1 MTIRIIKLIK
11 HYVLV
16 ALIAAVFSFTAYNT
30 VCYAAFKP
38 TTASCKALTKQF
50 TDVSNFEQACIDKD
64 SDGQCHKNNYTTD
77 KDGNVYAYGIVR
89 YGDIN
94 VVLSAEEEACVKTG
108 WINITERNIPDKDRK
123 LYSILLYNDANAEQ
137 HNTNVTYVTCAR
149 MNDSN
154 DRLAYINYQTKDR
167 RIQSPAAQACIA
179 KGFCD
184 KTEKHTEWGKPY
196 LDCSVAHWLMNCKS
210 HHGQKIDYSKGMS
223 EELKTCLKY
232 KLCKPDKDYDKADCS
247 DAKKDL
253 DKAAKDDKNRGKAT
267 KQAKL
272 GNVSVK
278 SLTGIIPLTKKQGAD
293 KCENSSLDFGWIICP
308 GINVLTKAVDGI
320 SSIIANSLKWTIIAD
335 DASNGNHLLNIW
347 KNIRNIANILLI
359 VAFLI
364 ALYSYATSV
373 GNAFRAY
380 TLKNLLS
387 RLVLVAIAINISFY
401 ICAAAA
407 DVSNIIGNSI
417 YELITSNMASASG
430 DFATSLI
437 NTMQVLAGL
446 ITVIVLV
453 VLNFSTIVATVVLI
467 LAIIMLRQVA
477 LVTLLLFSPIAFAC
491 YLLPN
496 TEKWFKKWWDAYFKL
511 LIVFPFF
518 TTAWGASR
526 LISNVMTLSGNSNV
540 VIITVAAIAPLLV
553 IKPIFQM
560 TGAMMGKLTTMAQG
574 AANKSGMNKLAQTAD
589 TNRKKRIGN
598 NIKSGSIKLQNRLN
612 KGGKVS
618 RFAGNTIGRLNGTNN
633 EALQKRR
640 DNMFNDTVDQVSS
653 KYTDKMNAAADEK
666 VNGVNGKGAMSDE
679 DVMSVISTG
688 KTAGGEQLNQYEQAA
703 AIKRADRLGMITED
717 NFTDV
722 IKNAQNGDSK
732 LVRQTVANSKYG
744 RYTLGNGSERNDFI
758 GQKGTWKHNESSS
771 SDKSADNKDSGP
783 SKMSD
788 SDINDAIDKSIQV
801 QSSSLTAA
809 DRANMSQEQAEF
821 ISRHGG

>member
-16 ALIAAVFSFTAYNT
+16 ALIAAVFSFTAYNA

-38 TTASCKALTKQF
+38 TAESCKGLTKQF
-50 TDVSNFEQACIDKD
+50 TDEDANKFKKVYRGDTLTKY
-64 SDGQCHKNNYTTD
+64 NYTTN
-77 KDGNVYAYGIVR
+77 KDGTVFAYGIIR

-94 VVLSAEEEACVKTG
+94 VALSAEEEACVKTG

-154 DRLAYINYQTKDR
+154 DRLAYINYQTDDH

-179 KGFCD
+179 KGFCKAQELYD
-184 KTEKHTEWGKPY
+184 AKRPY
-196 LDCSVAHWLMNCKS
+196 LECSVAHWLMNCKS
-210 HHGQKIDYSKGMS
+210 HTGQEIDYSKGMS
-223 EELKTCLKY
+223 EEFKTCLKY

-253 DKAAKDDKNRGKAT
+253 DKAAKDDKNRNKAT
-267 KQAKL
+267 KQAES
-272 GNVSVK
+272 GDISVN
-278 SLTGIIPLTKKQGAD
+278 SLDHSVPTQNNAQDACKD
-293 KCENSSLDFGWIICP
+293 NSLDFGWIICP
-308 GINVLTKAVDGI
+308 GVNILTKAIDGVA
-320 SSIIANSLKWTIIAD
+320 SIVAGSLKWTIIAD
-335 DASNGNHLLNIW
+335 DAQNGNNLIAIW
-347 KNIRNIANILLI
+347 KKIRNIANIALVI
-359 VAFLI
+359 AFII
-364 ALYSYATSV
+364 ALYSYATSA

-387 RLVLVAIAINISFY
+387 RLILVAIAIHISFY

-417 YELITSNMASASG
+417 YELITSKMTSTGG

-437 NTMQVLAGL
+437 NTFQV
-446 ITVIVLV
+446 ITGVVAVVVLV
-453 VLNFSTIVATVVLI
+453 ALNFSTILTTVVLI

-477 LVTLLLFSPIAFAC
+477 LITLLLFSPIAFAC

-526 LISNVMTLSGNSNV
+526 LISNVMTLSGHSNV
-540 VIITVAAIAPLLV
+540 VVITVCSIAPLLA
-553 IKPIFQM
+553 IMPIFQM
-560 TGAMMGKLTTMAQG
+560 TGAMMGKLTAMAQG

-589 TNRKKRIGN
+589 ANRKKRIGN

-612 KGGKVS
+612 KGGAIS
-618 RFAGNTIGRLNGTNN
+618 RFTGNTIGRLNGTNN
-633 EALQKRR
+633 EAIQKRR
-640 DNMFNDTVDQVSS
+640 DDAFDSTVEQVSS
-653 KYTDKMNAAADEK
+653 RYTKKMTDAANERI
-666 VNGVNGKGAMSDE
+666 NGVNGEGAMSDE

-688 KTAGGEQLNQYEQAA
+688 KTKGGGQLNQYEQAA
-703 AIKRADRLGMITED
+703 AIRRANRNGMINES
-717 NFTDV
+717 NFQDV
-722 IKNAQNGDSK
+722 VKNAQNGDSK
-732 LVRQTVANSKYG
+732 TVRQAVAESNYG
-744 RYTLGNGSERNDFI
+744 RYMLGSGNEYNDFI
-758 GQKGTWKHNESSS
+758 KQKGNWKHDSKQDEAGES
-771 SDKSADNKDSGP
+771 KSVN
-783 SKMSD
+783 MSN
-788 SDINDAIDKSIQV
+788 SDINEAINKSI
-801 QSSSLTAA
+801 
-809 DRANMSQEQAEF
+809 RAQNISPDDMSNMSQEQRDF
-821 ISRHGG
+821 IKNHGG

>member
-1 MTIRIIKLIK
+1 MTTRIIKLIK
-11 HYVLV
+11 HYISV
-16 ALIAAVFSFTAYNT
+16 ALIATVFSFTT
-30 VCYAAFKP
+30 CSTICYAAFKP
-38 TTASCKALTKQF
+38 TAASCKALTEKVPSF
-50 TDVSNFEQACIDKD
+50 DIYV
-64 SDGQCHKNNYTTD
+64 
-77 KDGNVYAYGIVR
+77 IVR

-94 VVLSAEEEACVKTG
+94 VSLSDEEKACIKTG
-108 WINITERNIPDKDRK
+108 WLNIIEQNKPNGEHK
-123 LYSILLYNDANAEQ
+123 LYSALLYNDANAEQ

-149 MNDSN
+149 MNDDN
-154 DRLAYINYQTKDR
+154 DRLAYINYQTDNH
-167 RIQSPAAQACIA
+167 RIQSAAAQACIA

-184 KTEKHTEWGKPY
+184 SKESYAGSKPY
-196 LDCSVAHWLMNCKS
+196 LNCSVAHWLMNCKNL
-210 HHGQKIDYSKGMS
+210 HNRPYLYTNEKD
-223 EELKTCLKY
+223 EEVEACLKY
-232 KLCKPDKDYDKADCS
+232 KLCKLDEDYDKLDCS
-247 DAKKDL
+247 AAKKDL
-253 DKAAKDDKNRGKAT
+253 NKASKDDKNRDKAN
-267 KQAKL
+267 KQAKV
-272 GNVSVK
+272 GNISVK
-278 SLTGIIPLTKKQGAD
+278 SLTGVIPLTKKQGD
-293 KCENSSLDFGWIICP
+293 KRCESSSLDFGWIICP

-347 KNIRNIANILLI
+347 KNIRNIANILLL

-364 ALYSYATSV
+364 ALYSYATSA

-401 ICAAAA
+401 VCAAAA
-407 DVSNIIGNSI
+407 DASNIIGNSI

-560 TGAMMGKLTTMAQG
+560 TGAMMGKLTAMAQG

-589 TNRKKRIGN
+589 ANRKKRIGN
-598 NIKSGSIKLQNRLN
+598 NIKSSSIKLQNRLN

-618 RFAGNTIGRLNGTNN
+618 RFAGNTISRLNGTNN

-653 KYTDKMNAAADEK
+653 KYTDKMNAAADK
-666 VNGVNGKGAMSDE
+666 RVNGVNGKGAMSDE

-688 KTAGGEQLNQYEQAA
+688 KTTGGEQLNQYEQTA

-722 IKNAQNGDSK
+722 VKNAQNGDSK

-758 GQKGTWKHNESSS
+758 NQKGTWKHSESSS
-771 SDKSADNKDSGP
+771 SDKSTDSKDSGP

-821 ISRHGG
+821 VSRHGG

>member
-1 MTIRIIKLIK
+1 MTTRIIKLIK
-11 HYVLV
+11 HYISVT
-16 ALIAAVFSFTAYNT
+16 LIAAVFSFTACST
-30 VCYAAFKP
+30 ICHAAFKP
-38 TTASCKALTKQF
+38 TAASCKALTKQP
-50 TDVSNFEQACIDKD
+50 TVAELD
-64 SDGQCHKNNYTTD
+64 SKVDLSDFNYSDNNGESSY
-77 KDGNVYAYGIVR
+77 VIIR

-94 VVLSAEEEACVKTG
+94 VALSDEEKACVKTG
-108 WINITERNIPDKDRK
+108 WLNITEQNIPDKDRK

-149 MNDSN
+149 MNDNN

-184 KTEKHTEWGKPY
+184 KTEKHTDYGKPY
-196 LDCSVAHWLMNCKS
+196 LECSVAHWLMNCKS
-210 HHGQKIDYSKGMS
+210 FHNKPYLYTHEKDQ
-223 EELKTCLKY
+223 EVEVCLKY
-232 KLCKPDKDYDKADCS
+232 KLCKLDENYDKLDCS
-247 DAKKDL
+247 AAKKDL
-253 DKAAKDDKNRGKAT
+253 NKASKDDKNRDKAN
-267 KQAKL
+267 KQAKV
-272 GNVSVK
+272 GNISVK
-278 SLTGIIPLTKKQGAD
+278 SLTGVIPLTKKQGD
-293 KCENSSLDFGWIICP
+293 KRCESSSLDFGWIICP

-347 KNIRNIANILLI
+347 KNIRNIANILLL

-364 ALYSYATSV
+364 ALYSYATSA
-373 GNAFRAY
+373 GNTFRAY

-401 ICAAAA
+401 VCAAAA

-560 TGAMMGKLTTMAQG
+560 TGAMMGKLTAMAQG

-589 TNRKKRIGN
+589 ANRKKRIGN

-618 RFAGNTIGRLNGTNN
+618 RFAGNTISRLNGTNN

-653 KYTDKMNAAADEK
+653 KYTDKMNAAADER

-688 KTAGGEQLNQYEQAA
+688 KTTGGEQLNQYEQTA

-722 IKNAQNGDSK
+722 VKNAQNGDSK

-758 GQKGTWKHNESSS
+758 NQKGTWKHSESSS
-771 SDKSADNKDSGP
+771 SDKSTDSKDSGP

-788 SDINDAIDKSIQV
+788 SDINNAIDKSIQV

>member
-16 ALIAAVFSFTAYNT
+16 ALTAAVFSFTAYNA

-38 TTASCKALTKQF
+38 TAASCKALTKQF

-154 DRLAYINYQTKDR
+154 DSLAYINYQTINH

-196 LDCSVAHWLMNCKS
+196 LNCSAAHWLMNCKS
-210 HHGQKIDYSKGMS
+210 HDGEKLDLSKKMG
-223 EELKTCLKY
+223 EELKTCLEH

-253 DKAAKDDKNRGKAT
+253 DKAAKDDKNRDKAT
-267 KQAKL
+267 KQAES
-272 GNVSVK
+272 GDISVN
-278 SLTGIIPLTKKQGAD
+278 SLDHSVPTQNNAQDACKD
-293 KCENSSLDFGWIICP
+293 NSLDFGWIICP
-308 GINVLTKAVDGI
+308 GVNILTKAIDGVA
-320 SSIIANSLKWTIIAD
+320 SIVAGSLKWTIIAD
-335 DASNGNHLLNIW
+335 DAQNGNNLIAIW
-347 KNIRNIANILLI
+347 KKIRNIANIALVI
-359 VAFLI
+359 AFII
-364 ALYSYATSV
+364 ALYSYATSA

-387 RLVLVAIAINISFY
+387 RLILVAIAIHISFY

-417 YELITSNMASASG
+417 YELITSKMTSTGG

-437 NTMQVLAGL
+437 NTFQV
-446 ITVIVLV
+446 ITGVVAVVVLV
-453 VLNFSTIVATVVLI
+453 ALNFSTILTTVVLI

-477 LVTLLLFSPIAFAC
+477 LITLLLFSPIAFAC

-526 LISNVMTLSGNSNV
+526 LISNVMTLSGHSNV
-540 VIITVAAIAPLLV
+540 VVITVCSIAPLLA
-553 IKPIFQM
+553 IMPIFQM
-560 TGAMMGKLTTMAQG
+560 TGAMMGKLTAMAQG

-589 TNRKKRIGN
+589 ANRKKRIGN

-612 KGGKVS
+612 KGGAIS
-618 RFAGNTIGRLNGTNN
+618 RFTGNTIGRLNGTNN
-633 EALQKRR
+633 EAIQKRR
-640 DNMFNDTVDQVSS
+640 DDAFDSTVEQVSS
-653 KYTDKMNAAADEK
+653 RYTNKMTDAANK
-666 VNGVNGKGAMSDE
+666 RINGVNGEGAMSDE

-688 KTAGGEQLNQYEQAA
+688 KTKGGEQLNQYEQAA
-703 AIKRADRLGMITED
+703 AIRRANRNGMINES
-717 NFTDV
+717 NFQDV
-722 IKNAQNGDSK
+722 VKNAQNGDSK
-732 LVRQTVANSKYG
+732 LVRQAVTESNYG
-744 RYTLGNGSERNDFI
+744 QYMLCNGKERDNFI
-758 GQKGTWKHNESSS
+758 SQKGNWKHDSKQDEAGES
-771 SDKSADNKDSGP
+771 KSVS
-783 SKMSD
+783 MSD
-788 SDINDAIDKSIQV
+788 SDINEAINKSI
-801 QSSSLTAA
+801 
-809 DRANMSQEQAEF
+809 RAQNISPDDMSNMSQEQRDF
-821 ISRHGG
+821 IKNHGG